1 MKRLQ
6 FCLVLL
12 CTLMLALGAFAQV
25 QNGQFTGEITDPSG
39 AAIANAK
46 VTVTNTG
53 TNLTQTVT
61 TNQAGLIHGQGT
73 SGRHLQDHGGSQ
85 GV

>member
-46 VTVTNTG
+46 VTVV
-53 TNLTQTVT
+53 NLD
-61 TNQAGLIHGQGT
+61 
-73 SGRHLQDHGGSQ
+73 SGAFDGK
-85 GV
+85 